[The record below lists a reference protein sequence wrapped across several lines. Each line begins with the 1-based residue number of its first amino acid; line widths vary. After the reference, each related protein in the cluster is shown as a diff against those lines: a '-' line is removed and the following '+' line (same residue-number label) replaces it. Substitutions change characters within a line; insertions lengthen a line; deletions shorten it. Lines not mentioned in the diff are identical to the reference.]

1 MDLETLNSFLAGAG
15 GATLLLV
22 LRWVTQKLKN
32 SGNYELSCK
41 YPGCHFVITVSDE
54 KYSYIC
60 DELMADH
67 QNRKHPLEFK
77 ETY

>member
-1 MDLETLNSFLAGAG
+1 MFETLNSFLAGAS

-22 LRWVTQKLKN
+22 LRWMAQKLKN
-32 SGNYELSCK
+32 AGNYGLSCK
-41 YPGCHFVITVSDE
+41 YPGCDFQVIVSDE

-67 QNRKHPLEFK
+67 QNRFHPLEFK